1 MKDGS
6 RPWGVAVAIDMP
18 SEKTFFVISRDS
30 RTDVLDQLAD
40 GLRRAI
46 LSGAYRAGDVLP
58 TMKEIAAMSGVSFKT
73 ARRAIERLTEEGL
86 VNPRPRIGSVVM
98 PRNVRMWKGHV
109 LFVFPEEDE
118 ASYYVNMLSN
128 EIRRRLIGADHL
140 FSRITASRRRTGD
153 RAQLESML
161 RQSFD
166 FAIVMYD
173 SPYVVKRLE
182 KAGIPYVVIASGPV
196 FCGSG
201 CKGVIRFV
209 KDEAIND
216 FVLHCQNSGVRS
228 VTEVDF
234 GRPDTE
240 SAAKALSEVG
250 IAVSSLS
257 VRPDASC
264 SGLESVERGAMK
276 TFLSISE
283 RKFPDV
289 FLFWDDFVAQ
299 GALTALSARGVRI
312 PEDVKIATLSNRGS
326 GPVYVKSLSCIEHD
340 PSLDGDVV
348 SQYVLACLSG
358 RKNLKVPV
366 LRQSYRVGET
376 FPVGI

>member
-1 MKDGS
+1 MNVVPGLPFGLDRARRS
-6 RPWGVAVAIDMP
+6 
-18 SEKTFFVISRDS
+18 
-30 RTDVLDQLAD
+30 DVLDQLTD
-40 GLRRAI
+40 GLKQAI
-46 LSGAYRAGDVLP
+46 LSGKYRVGEPLP
-58 TMKEIAAMSGVSFKT
+58 TMKNLSKATGVSFKT
-73 ARRAIERLTEEGL
+73 ARRAIERLTAEGL

-98 PRNVRMWKGHV
+98 PRNARIWKGHV

-128 EIRRRLIGADHL
+128 EVRRRMVGADYL

-166 FAIVMYD
+166 FAIVMYN

-182 KAGIPYVVIASGPV
+182 KAGIPYVVIASGSV

-201 CKGVIRFV
+201 CKGVIRFIE
-209 KDEAIND
+209 DDAIND
-216 FVLHCQNSGVRS
+216 FVLHCQNSGVQS

-240 SAAKALSEVG
+240 SAAKTLSKVG

-257 VRPDASC
+257 VRPDVSC

-276 TFLSISE
+276 TFLTISE
-283 RKFPDV
+283 RRFPDV

-299 GALTALSARGVRI
+299 GALTALSVRGVRI
-312 PEDVKIATLSNRGS
+312 PEDVKVATLSNRGS
-326 GPVYVKSLSCIEHD
+326 GPVYVKSLSRIEHD
-340 PSLDGDVV
+340 PSHDGDVV

-358 RKNLKVPV
+358 RKNHKIPV

-376 FPVGI
+376 FPY